1 MTKALN
7 EKDPKEA
14 DLCQKES
21 GFNLYVN
28 GAHKQ
33 PERQTPRHLISNSST
48 KYKKQVTNFTPNF
61 IPKLHIRKEDNS
73 DNTQDRCKSAPGNR
87 RKQWLMSSI
96 TIKTMDGL
104 DIKLCAPGSVTERN
118 STNDYYSDDFI
129 TDSSDDEFKYKATST
144 KNNNN
149 ESSGQPSNLIKSVKF
164 SSSNSSIESD
174 IGDQNNNKKNT
185 KSNKKFLKLSKADVK
200 VSFCKTNL

>member
-1 MTKALN
+1 MVKVLN

-14 DLCQKES
+14 ELCQKES

-33 PERQTPRHLISNSST
+33 PERQTPRHLISNSTT
-48 KYKKQVTNFTPNF
+48 KYKKQVTNFPPNF
-61 IPKLHIRKEDNS
+61 IPKLHIRKEVDKS
-73 DNTQDRCKSAPGNR
+73 DTNEDRCKSAPGNR

-104 DIKLCAPGSVTERN
+104 DIKLCAPGSVTERKN
-118 STNDYYSDDFI
+118 NNDYYSDDFI
-129 TDSSDDEFKYKATST
+129 TDSSDEEFKYKANGT

-149 ESSGQPSNLIKSVKF
+149 SSNESSEQSSNLIKSVKF
-164 SSSNSSIESD
+164 SSSNSSIESV
-174 IGDQNNNKKNT
+174 IEEPNNKSKFKKT
-185 KSNKKFLKLSKADVK
+185 NKKCLKLSKADVK
-200 VSFCKTNL
+200 VSF